1 MTDLQNE
8 LLQQLQDF
16 AHFVY
21 SAVAV
26 YFSFVEIYTYT

>member
-1 MTDLQNE
+1 MMDLQNE

-21 SAVAV
+21 SAMALHS
-26 YFSFVEIYTYT
+26 YMS